1 MTYILMKKVL
11 FMVLLSASLLTA
23 DAQSTALTNGIVCEN
38 NSGRRL
44 ANIKVVNKQTQSR
57 ALTNDIGEFKIAANA
72 GDTLELSNDLFE
84 TKKLVANDS
93 HTTIVFLNKIIALKE
108 VIIKENSLKKDLTET
123 QHIYR
128 SKGVFYTGRPHY
140 YYLFLKPM
148 TFIYENFKSE
158 VINARR
164 FKRSAVRDIEGQEI
178 SIRFNEQIVQRNTPL
193 DSAQAGHF
201 VIRYWPSIQQVR
213 SWSDYDMVQY
223 IKHSY
228 QEFITDDK

>member
-1 MTYILMKKVL
+1 MKKVWLSVLWSGWL
-11 FMVLLSASLLTA
+11 FAA
-23 DAQSTALTNGIVCEN
+23 IAQGTALTNGIIYEN
-38 NSGRRL
+38 GAGGRL
-44 ANIKVVNKQTQSR
+44 ANIKIVNKQTRSR
-57 ALTNDIGEFKIAANA
+57 AVTNDIGEFKIAANP

-84 TKKLVANDS
+84 TKNIVVDDS
-93 HTTIVFLNKIIALKE
+93 HITIAFLNKIIILKE
-108 VIIKENSLKKDLTET
+108 VVIKENSLRKDLAET

-164 FKRSAVRDIEGQEI
+164 FKKAAISDLQGQEI
-178 SIRFNEQIVQRNTPL
+178 GMRFNEQIVQNNTL
-193 DSAQAGHF
+193 LNDTQARDF

-213 SWSDYDMVQY
+213 SWSDYDIVQY
-223 IKHSY
+223 IKYSY
-228 QEFITDDK
+228 EDFKKEIK

>member
-1 MTYILMKKVL
+1 MLL
-11 FMVLLSASLLTA
+11 FGWLFAA
-23 DAQSTALTNGIVCEN
+23 IAQSTALTNGIIYEN
-38 NSGRRL
+38 GTSRRL
-44 ANIKVVNKQTQSR
+44 ANIKVVNKQTRSR
-57 ALTNDIGEFKIAANA
+57 AITNDIGEFKIAANT
-72 GDTLELSNDLFE
+72 GDTLEFSNDLFE
-84 TKKLVANDS
+84 TKNIVADDS
-93 HTTIVFLNKIIALKE
+93 HTTITFLNKIITLKE
-108 VIIKENSLKKDLTET
+108 VVIKENSLGKDLAET

-164 FKRSAVRDIEGQEI
+164 FKKSSISDLQGQEI
-178 SIRFNEQIVQRNTPL
+178 GMRFNEQIVQNNIPVNDT
-193 DSAQAGHF
+193 QARDF

-213 SWSDYDMVQY
+213 SWSDYDIVQY

-228 QEFITDDK
+228 EEFKIVSK